1 METIWF
7 CLVAFMIAAYVVLD
21 GFDLG
26 AGILHL
32 LIARTEPERQIVL
45 RVIGPVWDA
54 NEVWL
59 IAGAGTL
66 YFAFPLLYASGFS
79 GFYLPLTIVLW
90 LLILRGIGIEFR
102 MHLGSAV
109 WRGLLDGFFALSS
122 LLLAVMFGVALANVL
137 RGVPLQGDGYFFEP
151 LWTDWRVG
159 PEPGILDWYTVIGG
173 ATALAALAMHG
184 ATYLAL
190 KSEGDLNLRAQR
202 LALRI
207 WTPLLV
213 LTALSLVATL
223 EVRPQLLDN
232 YRRHWI
238 TGFIPLTVVAS
249 MVAIPV
255 FVRRRSELAAF
266 LSSGLY
272 LATML
277 AGAAAALY
285 PIVLPSSGDPSRSI
299 TIFNAAAGRYALSVG
314 LWWWTGGILLAV
326 GYFVFVYRMARGKVR
341 PSA

>member
-1 METIWF
+1 M
-7 CLVAFMIAAYVVLD
+7 
-21 GFDLG
+21 
-26 AGILHL
+26 
-32 LIARTEPERQIVL
+32 
-45 RVIGPVWDA
+45 
-54 NEVWL
+54 
-59 IAGAGTL
+59 
-66 YFAFPLLYASGFS
+66 
-79 GFYLPLTIVLW
+79 IVLW

-102 MHLGSAV
+102 THLGSRRLA
-109 WRGLLDGFFALSS
+109 RTSS
-122 LLLAVMFGVALANVL
+122 TASSRSRALLLAVFFGAALGNVM
-137 RGVPLQGDGYFFEP
+137 RGVPLRADGYFFEP

-159 PEPGILDWYTVIGG
+159 PEPGHPRLVHRDWRR
-173 ATALAALAMHG
+173 TALAALAMHG

-190 KSEGDLNLRAQR
+190 KSEGDLNVRAHR

-232 YRRHWI
+232 YRMHWI
-238 TGFIPLTVVAS
+238 NGLIPLTVVAS

-266 LSSGLY
+266 LSSGIY

-285 PIVLPSSGDPSRSI
+285 PIVLPSSGDSSRSI
-299 TIFNAAAGRYALSVG
+299 TIFNAAAGRSRAVSGPLVVDRRNPAGRRLLRLRLPHGQRESQTISVN
-314 LWWWTGGILLAV
+314 
-326 GYFVFVYRMARGKVR
+326 
-341 PSA
+341 